1 MIDILERIAKLQ
13 ESRGWTEYQLAL
25 RAEIP
30 QSTISSWRR
39 KKMLPSLLSLEKI
52 CNAFDMTMAQFLAE
66 DSSMAEI
73 TPDQRKLLDRWEL
86 LSAVQKKAFLEL
98 MESVTFR

>member
-1 MIDILERIAKLQ
+1 MIDILERMEKLQ
-13 ESRGWTEYQLAL
+13 ESRGWTEYQLAQ

-52 CNAFDMTMAQFLAE
+52 CNAFEMTMAQFLAE
-66 DSSMAEI
+66 SGRMTEI
-73 TPDQRKLLDRWEL
+73 TPDQRKLLDRWEM
-86 LSAVQKKAFLEL
+86 LSSAQRKAFLEL
-98 MESVTFR
+98 MESVTER